1 MSNAIVTVM
10 MTALLLAGVSILAQ
24 GSFTAV
30 GNVSDSWKEME
41 ARAAALSRTDIDVI
55 ATSYATPTLD
65 VTLKNI
71 GGEALRDLAKWDVV
85 VQYYETDGTYH
96 TKYLPYT
103 TATSVADNE
112 WGKVAIYVDASSAT
126 AEAHQPGILDPSEE
140 IVLQLSMTPVADSTA
155 NNLVIIG
162 TPNGVTVSEPF

>member
-1 MSNAIVTVM
+1 M
-10 MTALLLAGVSILAQ
+10 AQ

-41 ARAAALSRTDIDVI
+41 ARAVVLSRTDIDVI

-65 VTLKNI
+65 VTIKNT
-71 GGEALRDLAKWDVV
+71 GGEPLRDLGQWDVV
-85 VQYYETDGTYH
+85 VQYYDVDGTYH
-96 TKYLPYT
+96 ITYLPYT
-103 TATSVADNE
+103 SATSVVDNE
-112 WGKVAIYVDASSAT
+112 WGKVAIYVDASGLT
-126 AEAHQPGILDPSEE
+126 AEAHQPGILDPAEE